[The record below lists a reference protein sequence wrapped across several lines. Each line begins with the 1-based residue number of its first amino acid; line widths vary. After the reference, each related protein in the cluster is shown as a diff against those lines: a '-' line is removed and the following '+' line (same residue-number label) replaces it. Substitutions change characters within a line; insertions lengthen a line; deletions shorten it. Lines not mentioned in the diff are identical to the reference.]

1 MLSSRS
7 FFPALLKIAAAVTL
21 CAVALSAAV
30 PRGWYL
36 SGSNSTDYESG
47 VDPAQ
52 YEGHRVVYLK
62 ASVPTTKGF
71 GTLMQD
77 FRADNYAGKRVR
89 YSAMLK
95 SENVANWAGLWMRV
109 DKSSGASS
117 SPKML
122 AFDNMQ
128 DRPVKGTEDWKNYQ
142 VVLDVPNDATGIS
155 FGVLLTG
162 SGNVLLSNVKIETV
176 GLDVPLTSM
185 AVATTQPRPSAPT
198 NLDFEP

>member
-7 FFPALLKIAAAVTL
+7 LFPALLKVAVAVTFSAL
-21 CAVALSAAV
+21 ALSAAV

-36 SGSNSTDYESG
+36 SGSNPGDYESG
-47 VDPAQ
+47 IDQAQ
-52 YEGHRVVYLK
+52 FEGHRVVYLK
-62 ASVPTTKGF
+62 ATATATKGF

-95 SENVANWAGLWMRV
+95 SENVASWAGIWMRV
-109 DKSSGASS
+109 DKTTGASS
-117 SPKML
+117 SPKMV

-142 VVLDVPNDATGIS
+142 VVLDVPADATGIS
-155 FGVLLTG
+155 FGLLLNG
-162 SGNVLLSNVKIETV
+162 SGNVLLSNVRIETV
-176 GLDVPLTSM
+176 SLDVPVTSM
-185 AVATTQPRPSAPT
+185 SVATAQPRPSAPT

>member
-1 MLSSRS
+1 MLCSRS
-7 FFPALLKIAAAVTL
+7 FVPALLKVAAT
-21 CAVALSAAV
+21 VALTTVALCAAV

-36 SGSNSTDYESG
+36 SGSNPGDYESG
-47 VDPAQ
+47 MDQTQ

-62 ASVPTTKGF
+62 ATTTETKGF
-71 GTLMQD
+71 GTIMQD

-109 DKSSGASS
+109 DKSTGASS
-117 SPKML
+117 SPKMV

-142 VVLDVPNDATGIS
+142 VVLDVPADATGIS
-155 FGVLLTG
+155 FGLLLNG

-185 AVATTQPRPSAPT
+185 SVATTQPRPSAPT

>member
-1 MLSSRS
+1 MFSSRS
-7 FFPALLKIAAAVTL
+7 LFPSLLKVVAAISLSALTL
-21 CAVALSAAV
+21 CAAV

-47 VDPAQ
+47 IDQSQ
-52 YEGHRVVYLK
+52 YEGRRVVYLK
-62 ASVPTTKGF
+62 AAPATKGF

-89 YSAMLK
+89 FSATLK
-95 SENVANWAGLWMRV
+95 AENVVDWAGLWMRV
-109 DKSSGASS
+109 DKSSGSSS
-117 SPKML
+117 SPRMV

-142 VVLDVPNDATGIS
+142 VVLDVPKDATGIA
-155 FGVLLTG
+155 FGVLLNG
-162 SGNVLLSNVKIETV
+162 SGNVLLSNVKVETV

-185 AVATTQPRPSAPT
+185 AVATTQPRPDAPT

>member
-7 FFPALLKIAAAVTL
+7 IFPAFLKVAVAVVFT
-21 CAVALSAAV
+21 AVALCAAV

-36 SGSNSTDYESG
+36 SGSNPADYESG
-47 VDPAQ
+47 MDQTQ

-62 ASVPTTKGF
+62 ATTTATKGF

-77 FRADNYAGKRVR
+77 FQADNYAGKRVR
-89 YSAMLK
+89 LSAMMK

-109 DKSSGASS
+109 DKSTGASS

-128 DRPVKGTEDWKNYQ
+128 DRPVKGTQDWKNYQ
-142 VVLDVPNDATGIS
+142 VVLDVPSDATGIA
-155 FGVLLTG
+155 FGLLLNG

-176 GLDVPLTSM
+176 GLDVPLTAMS
-185 AVATTQPRPSAPT
+185 VATAQPRPSAPT